1 MRLQDLL
8 EQEFEEG
15 IIEVE
20 RSGHCAEFEWTF
32 TWKSHGGN
40 HPEVKVNDSKLT
52 GVQVTTTVTTIQDGG
67 LFMDPIPGEFLR
79 VPSNQTQVSNKITW
93 KKNTIV
99 MPSWQIWHLYIS
111 LSLTFPPRL
120 CSIYPTIPQILLF
133 FVYLCPP
140 YVVSSSAPRLFVVI
154 YSSLWF
160 VFHRF

>member
-52 GVQVTTTVTTIQDGG
+52 GVQVTTTVTIIQDGG

-79 VPSNQTQVSNKITW
+79 VPSNQTQVSDR
-93 KKNTIV
+93 
-99 MPSWQIWHLYIS
+99 Q
-111 LSLTFPPRL
+111 
-120 CSIYPTIPQILLF
+120 
-133 FVYLCPP
+133 
-140 YVVSSSAPRLFVVI
+140 VVE
-154 YSSLWF
+154 
-160 VFHRF
+160 